1 MIPVIAGMNK
11 EDKPNVEKMAPNSAP
26 VQPLALK
33 Q

>member
-1 MIPVIAGMNK
+1 MAGMNK
-11 EDKPNVEKMAPNSAP
+11 DESPRVENMAPNSAP